1 MLGLEQLVLED
12 RGASAF
18 HQAFRHVDVLQI
30 CWDWN
35 NWWYWNM
42 RLLLLFYKQSEQGL
56 GLE

>member
-18 HQAFRHVDVLQI
+18 HQAFRRVDVLQI

-42 RLLLLFYKQSEQGL
+42 RLLLLFYKQSEQG
-56 GLE
+56 EV